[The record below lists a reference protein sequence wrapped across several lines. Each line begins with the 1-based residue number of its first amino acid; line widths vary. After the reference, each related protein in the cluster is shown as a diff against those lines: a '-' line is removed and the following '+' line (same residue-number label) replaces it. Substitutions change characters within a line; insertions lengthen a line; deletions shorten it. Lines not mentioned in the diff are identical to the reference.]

1 MNAGSTGCE
10 GEIYEAINAAGSRVI
25 IDLVKF
31 GKGTGVTPG
40 GFAAHD
46 PTSCRNRYE
55 IRTTPETEAEPPPL
69 IPLQTQS

>member
-1 MNAGSTGCE
+1 MWGG
-10 GEIYEAINAAGSRVI
+10 IYEAINAAGSRVI
-25 IDLVKF
+25 IVKF

-46 PTSCRNRYE
+46 PTSYRNRYE
-55 IRTTPETEAEPPPL
+55 IRTTAETEAEPPPL